1 MSEGRQLRILMI
13 TFNPVWRGTFYRA
26 LHFARHLVRGGHTV
40 TLLAMSRQERW
51 RFRTRDVDGVTVVE
65 TPDLLWGALR
75 SGWDPWDALARISW
89 LRGRNFD
96 LVHAFEAR
104 PIVIIPSLYMQR
116 RRGVPLVL
124 DWCDWFGAGGSV
136 EERPNWLLRT
146 VLRPVETFF
155 EETFRT
161 WADGTTVINTVLR
174 QRAVDLGVP
183 PETILLL
190 PDGCDVQRLQVLDR
204 DEARRA
210 LGLPLDRPL
219 IGYIGAIFQRDAQL
233 MVRAF
238 DLVQESHP
246 QALLALIGYCN
257 VDVAAL
263 VADPGAV
270 IRTGFVSYEDMN
282 RYLAACDL
290 CWLPLRDT
298 GANRGRWPLKLNE
311 YIAAGRPVVAT
322 AVGDVATLMRE
333 HEIGLLAPDQ
343 PEDLAEATTQLL
355 GAPALRDR
363 LGRNARQVAEEVF
376 DWALLT
382 ERLES
387 FYDNVMSKGA
397 FLPTTER
404 SVER

>member
-1 MSEGRQLRILMI
+1 MSGGRSLRILMI
-13 TFNPVWRGTFYRA
+13 TLNSMWRGTFYRA
-26 LHFARHLVRGGHTV
+26 LHFARHLVQQGHTV
-40 TLLAMSRQERW
+40 TLLALSHQERW
-51 RFRTRDVDGVTVVE
+51 RFHTRDMDGVTLVE
-65 TPDLLWGALR
+65 TPDLLCGKLR
-75 SGWDPWDALARISW
+75 SGWDLWDALARISW
-89 LRGRNFD
+89 LRGHNFD
-96 LVHAFEAR
+96 LVHAIEAR

-116 RRGVPLVL
+116 WRRVPLVL

-161 WADGTTVINTVLR
+161 WADGTIVINTVLR
-174 QRAVDLGVP
+174 QRAIDLGVP
-183 PETILLL
+183 SETILLL
-190 PDGCDVQRLQVLDR
+190 PNGCDFQRLLVLDR

-233 MVRAF
+233 MACAF
-238 DLVQESHP
+238 DLIKS
-246 QALLALIGYCN
+246 ALPRSMLAVIGYCN

-263 VADPGAV
+263 VADPEAV

-298 GANRGRWPLKLNE
+298 GANRGRWPGKLND
-311 YIAAGRPVVAT
+311 YMAAGRPVVAT
-322 AVGDVATLMRE
+322 AVGDVATLLRE
-333 HEIGLLAPDQ
+333 HEIGLLAKDVPK
-343 PEDLAEATTQLL
+343 DLAHQALKLL
-355 GAPALRDR
+355 TDPERCAY
-363 LGRNARQVAEEVF
+363 LGRNARCVAEEVF
-376 DWALLT
+376 DWALLS

-387 FYDNVMSKGA
+387 FYDNVLGKEQ
-397 FLPTTER
+397 T
-404 SVER
+404 

>member
-1 MSEGRQLRILMI
+1 MSEGRPLRILMI
-13 TFNPVWRGTFYRA
+13 TFNPVGRGTFYRA
-26 LHFARHLVRGGHTV
+26 LHFARHLVQRGHTV
-40 TLLAMSRQERW
+40 TLLAMSPQERW
-51 RFRTRDVDGVTVVE
+51 RFRTRNMDGVTLVE
-65 TPDLLWGALR
+65 TPDLLWGKLR
-75 SGWDPWDALARISW
+75 SGWDPYDTLARIGW
-89 LRGRNFD
+89 LRGRDFD

-116 RRGVPLVL
+116 WQSIPLVL

-146 VLRPVETFF
+146 PLRPVETFF
-155 EETFRT
+155 EESFRT
-161 WADGTTVINTVLR
+161 WADGTTVINSVLR
-174 QRAVDLGVP
+174 QRAIDLGVP

-233 MVRAF
+233 MARAF
-238 DLVQESHP
+238 DLVQETRP
-246 QALLALIGYCN
+246 RAMLAVIGYCN
-257 VDVAAL
+257 RDVAVL

-270 IRTGFVSYEDMN
+270 IRTGFISYEDMN
-282 RYLAACDL
+282 CYLAACDL

-311 YIAAGRPVVAT
+311 YMAAGRPVVAT
-322 AVGDVATLMRE
+322 ALGDVATLLRE
-333 HEIGLLAPDQ
+333 HEIGLLAQDQ
-343 PEDLAEATTQLL
+343 PENLAEATVQLM
-355 GAPALRDR
+355 GDPSLRDR
-363 LGRNARQVAEEVF
+363 LGRNARRVAEEVF

-387 FYDNVMSKGA
+387 FYDKVLNK
-397 FLPTTER
+397 E
-404 SVER
+404 